1 MQQTELFPVDNPCVG
16 VCQSNAKGYC
26 LGCLRSR
33 SERLNWKDLAP
44 CEKMRV
50 IELCDARRAKLKAMA
65 EAKARGE
72 SLERFKAKPK
82 QLPSKSSD
90 EEVDPQ
96 DTLGDF

>member
-1 MQQTELFPVDNPCVG
+1 
-16 VCQSNAKGYC
+16 
-26 LGCLRSR
+26 
-33 SERLNWKDLAP
+33 
-44 CEKMRV
+44 MRV

-82 QLPSKSSD
+82 SIPSKTTD

-96 DTLGDF
+96 DSLGDF